1 MGGVTKRSIEVGTDT
16 CLLGF
21 SGRSYIQSAA
31 FDASTLAPAGGVNEQ
46 QVVTITGSPSGGT
59 LKLKYRGQQ
68 TGTIAF
74 DASAATVQTALRAL
88 TNIGAT
94 GVTVAG
100 SSGGPWTVTFA
111 GPLAA
116 QDVFML
122 QLGTNALTGG
132 TAPSAT
138 VAQTVQGVTYDPRI
152 LVGSANYPGTLVSKT
167 GSTPNQV
174 REYTA
179 AGGVAEAQTL
189 TITGS
194 PSGGTFKLAYRGD
207 VTADIPRNETAA
219 NVAIALNALDT
230 ITEDGG
236 VVGSG
241 GAFPGTPVVITFN
254 EVGARPSITLNTN
267 AMTGGTTPTLTP
279 SETTAGVD
287 PEAIWGIVDGVEEFI
302 EASKAGSRD
311 ITVYVTQLVLDCSK
325 IKNFAAYQQ
334 QVEAWARANF
344 NMLRFT
350 S

>member
-152 LVGSANYPGTLVSKT
+152 LVGSADRKS
-167 GSTPNQV
+167 
-174 REYTA
+174 
-179 AGGVAEAQTL
+179 
-189 TITGS
+189 
-194 PSGGTFKLAYRGD
+194 
-207 VTADIPRNETAA
+207 
-219 NVAIALNALDT
+219 
-230 ITEDGG
+230 
-236 VVGSG
+236 VV
-241 GAFPGTPVVITFN
+241 
-254 EVGARPSITLNTN
+254 
-267 AMTGGTTPTLTP
+267 
-279 SETTAGVD
+279 
-287 PEAIWGIVDGVEEFI
+287 
-302 EASKAGSRD
+302 
-311 ITVYVTQLVLDCSK
+311 
-325 IKNFAAYQQ
+325 
-334 QVEAWARANF
+334 
-344 NMLRFT
+344 
-350 S
+350 